1 MNHPGYLSPDVLQL
15 MKDTD
20 RYSEYH
26 SLPNPPPLSE
36 RMGLVDTGIFPDN
49 KEQEVL
55 TNGHEWKVITRES
68 GSTYATSVPLDE
80 VLFEALIMK
89 QNRPEEPLYLIHN
102 HPRAR
107 NLIHRE
113 VGESDMSYLTRI
125 KEREDLSTL
134 PSGRKMT
141 KTATSFTTGEEG
153 DMRHWQET
161 HNVFGGGIFNNDD
174 LKIRIWYDGA
184 ETNKQGNSKLAL
196 EYDTVRHFDDNYN
209 LVTEKQLVN
218 IRWAAPDEDEPN
230 TQYIDPVND
239 PNWDDKYNTIR
250 DQISTFVT
258 RDPSIR

>member
-20 RYSEYH
+20 RYNEYH
-26 SLPNPPPLSE
+26 DFPNPPPLAE

-49 KEQEVL
+49 REQEVL
-55 TNGHEWKVITRES
+55 TNGHEWRVITRKSNETS
-68 GSTYATSVPLDE
+68 ATSIPLDE

-102 HPRAR
+102 HPKASTFVQRTPDMSIPDYLEAY
-107 NLIHRE
+107 HERE
-113 VGESDMSYLTRI
+113 V
-125 KEREDLSTL
+125 LSVL

-161 HNVFGGGIFNNDD
+161 YNVFGGGIFTNDD
-174 LKIRIWYDGA
+174 LKVRIWYDGA
-184 ETNKQGNSKLAL
+184 ETNRYGNSKLAL
-196 EYDTVRHFDDNYN
+196 EYDTVQRFDDNYN
-209 LVTEKQLVN
+209 LVEEKQLAN

-239 PNWDDKYNTIR
+239 PYWDDKYNAIR
-250 DQISTFVT
+250 DQISTLQT